1 MHACPRAGTVNGK
14 LMSNNAPESFS
25 LTSRIRY
32 DECGAAGTVRAS
44 VYVRLLQE
52 MAFEHSAA
60 CGYPPEWNLTR
71 GLFWLAR
78 RVRLVVEAPARH
90 GDVLVCATHLL
101 GARRILARR
110 LGTVRRGDDDT
121 PVATGIV
128 DWILTQNGATPVRI
142 PEEVATSFPGMER
155 TVAPLP
161 LEDPDPP
168 AGVPETSLWVRA
180 SDADAM
186 AHANHAVYLDL
197 LDDAVFRAG
206 GEPAISAHP
215 RTYDLQY
222 HTAARAGAALRDL
235 AWADGSTWRYRLAT
249 PEGQLIL
256 HGRLATSG

>member
-1 MHACPRAGTVNGK
+1 
-14 LMSNNAPESFS
+14 MSNDAPESFS

-32 DECGAAGTVRAS
+32 DECGAGGVVRAS

-60 CGYPPEWNLTR
+60 CGFPPEWNIAR

-90 GDVLVCATHLL
+90 GDALVCTTRLL

-110 LGTVRRGDDDT
+110 LGTVRRGDNDT

-128 DWILTQNGATPVRI
+128 DWILTQNGTTPVRI
-142 PEEVATSFPGMER
+142 PEEVAATFPGMKR

-161 LEDPDPP
+161 LEEPDPP
-168 AGVPETSLWVRA
+168 AGASEASLWVRA

-206 GEPAISAHP
+206 GGPAIATHP

-222 HTAARAGAALRDL
+222 HAAAPVGAALRDL
-235 AWADGSTWRYRLAT
+235 AWAEGGVWHYRLAT
-249 PEGQLIL
+249 PESLLIL
-256 HGRLATSG
+256 HGRLAPSA

>member
-1 MHACPRAGTVNGK
+1 
-14 LMSNNAPESFS
+14 MSINAPESFS

-32 DECGAAGTVRAS
+32 DECGAGGVVRAS

-60 CGYPPEWNLTR
+60 CGYPPEWNIAR

-90 GDVLVCATHLL
+90 GDALVCTTRLL

-110 LGTVRRGDDDT
+110 LGTVRRGDNDT
-121 PVATGIV
+121 PVATAVV
-128 DWILTQNGATPVRI
+128 DWILTQNGTTPVRI
-142 PEEVATSFPGMER
+142 PEDVAASFPGMER

-161 LEDPDPP
+161 LEEPSPP
-168 AGVPETSLWVRA
+168 AGVPEASLWVRT

-186 AHANHAVYLDL
+186 AHANHPVYLDL

-206 GEPAISAHP
+206 GGQAIAALP

-222 HTAARAGAALRDL
+222 HAAAPVGAPLRDL
-235 AWADGSTWRYRLAT
+235 AWAESSTWHYRLVT
-249 PEGQLIL
+249 PEGRLIL
-256 HGRLATSG
+256 HGRLATSA